1 FLPGK
6 HRYNVGTF
14 EHLIVRS
21 NWFRNENINTA
32 MFNILNQSHPKKK
45 IDDLLYNLDLYG
57 ARLGVFL
64 RSNEVSLLIDGDEL
78 DSLYSK

>member
-1 FLPGK
+1 
-6 HRYNVGTF
+6 
-14 EHLIVRS
+14 
-21 NWFRNENINTA
+21 